1 MQTGSCD
8 CKKYM
13 RKRERSEGV
22 RGKEEGMGKRGGN
35 GRLAEKKWRCIER
48 KGGREQVEGP
58 LSCGCIGFL
67 QSYDRASS
75 HMDRYGVQRSRESHV
90 TR

>member
-1 MQTGSCD
+1 
-8 CKKYM
+8 M
-13 RKRERSEGV
+13 RF
-22 RGKEEGMGKRGGN
+22 
-35 GRLAEKKWRCIER
+35 IER
-48 KGGREQVEGP
+48 KGEQEQVGEP
-58 LSCGCIGFL
+58 LSCGGIGFL